1 MNYLVIEGNI
11 GAGKTSLANMLAEE
25 MKARLILE
33 KFAENPFLPKFYSNP
48 DKYSFPLE
56 LSFLAERYRQHKDQ
70 LTHHDMFS
78 PLAIADYYF
87 SKSLIFA
94 AITLPEDEYNLYL
107 QLYNIIHQHLTLP
120 DLYVYL
126 YLPVSQL
133 QKNIEKRGR
142 DYEMGITYEYL
153 KKLQDGYFVYMKS
166 RTDMKSLVIDTRN
179 IDFVN
184 NHADFIKM
192 KDTIFNHSYE
202 RGITR
207 VILE

>member
-11 GAGKTSLANMLAEE
+11 GAGKTSLATLLAEDLN
-25 MKARLILE
+25 ARLILE

-56 LSFLAERYRQHKDQ
+56 LSFLAERYKQHKEQ
-70 LTHHDMFS
+70 LTHRDMFS

-94 AITLPEDEYNLYL
+94 AVTLPDDEYNLYR
-107 QLYNIIHQHLTLP
+107 QLYNIIHQHLPLP

-126 YLPVSQL
+126 YLPVENLL
-133 QKNIEKRGR
+133 QNINKRGR
-142 DYEMGITYEYL
+142 DYETNISSDYL
-153 KKLQDGYFVYMKS
+153 TKLQEGYFVYMKS
-166 RTDMKSLVIDTRN
+166 RKEMKSLVIDTRN

-184 NHADFIKM
+184 NHDDYLKI

-202 RGITR
+202 AGITR
-207 VILE
+207 VIL